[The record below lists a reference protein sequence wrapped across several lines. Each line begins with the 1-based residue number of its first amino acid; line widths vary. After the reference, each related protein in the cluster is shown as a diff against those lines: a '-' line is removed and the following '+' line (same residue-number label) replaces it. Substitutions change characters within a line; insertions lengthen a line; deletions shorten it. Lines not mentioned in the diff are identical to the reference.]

1 MKRNAEK
8 GVLILECIDHSDPGS
23 EGRFLSHMFNLMKVK
38 SQYVEVRTPGQ
49 MLSLM
54 DCSPYKYIHIT
65 THGFVRT
72 QHKKFVGWW
81 TPKGTVRKDDLMVL
95 EGKLTDKIIV
105 STACKSG
112 KKAFCT
118 YIVNNLRCKYYLA
131 PERSTRFSSSIF
143 FAHIFY
149 HKLFVLKQS
158 VEDSYN
164 AYNRKYKNPHCF
176 TIYKRKKRPTKVV
189 HAG

>member
-1 MKRNAEK
+1 MKRNTEK
-8 GVLILECIDHSDPGS
+8 GVLILECIDKSDPGS
-23 EGRFLSHMFNLMKVK
+23 EGRFLSHMFNLMDVK
-38 SQYVEVRTPGQ
+38 SQYVEVHTPAQ

-65 THGFVRT
+65 THGLV
-72 QHKKFVGWW
+72 HNKKFVGWW
-81 TPKGTVRKDDLMVL
+81 TPKGTVGKEDLMVL

-112 KKAFCT
+112 KKAFCY
-118 YIVNNLRCKYYLA
+118 YIVNKLGCKYYLA
-131 PERSTRFSSSIF
+131 PERGPWFRSSIY

-158 VEDSYN
+158 VKDSYN
-164 AYNRKYKNPHCF
+164 AYDKKYKNPHCF
-176 TIYKRKKRPTKVV
+176 TIYKRKKRPN
-189 HAG
+189 